1 MDPLVTLSTLLAI
14 ASAGECIVWMVFAFR
29 SFMEWRAT
37 PFLVDALR
45 DVPADLPTMTVVIPA
60 HNEERVAAACARSVL
75 ASDYPGLDV
84 VFVLDRCTDGT
95 RAALEPIAAA
105 DPRLRIVDNAS
116 CPDDWAG
123 KCNAAR
129 VGASHARG
137 ELLLFADADTRFDP
151 KLLRASVSM
160 MRARAVKMLSL
171 FSAPTHDHWFEL
183 LVQPVTSLMLL
194 KRFPISR
201 INASK
206 KRRAFANGQF
216 MLFDRAAYESMGGHA
231 AVKDDLLEDLSFAR
245 RMRKARIPQA
255 VAVSGGMLRVS
266 MYDSWKAFCTGWKRI
281 YIESCYRNPRRLRSE
296 ARQILA
302 IVLVLPV
309 LRTASVV
316 LAAVALLDGR
326 TLDEGARACA
336 VGAIV
341 VGVAAPLVRL
351 LTLAGVYRVAQF
363 PVWSAIFFPSA
374 AVSVAGIFFEGAR
387 DLASRT
393 PVRWGGRAY
402 VLEPTDQ

>member
-14 ASAGECIVWMVFAFR
+14 ASVGECIVWMVFAFR
-29 SFMEWRAT
+29 SFREWRAT
-37 PFLVDALR
+37 LFLADALR
-45 DVPADLPTMTVVIPA
+45 DVPANLPTMTVVIPA
-60 HNEERVAAACARSVL
+60 HNEQRVAAACARSVL

-116 CPDDWAG
+116 CPEDWAG

-129 VGASHARG
+129 VGASHALG
-137 ELLLFADADTRFDP
+137 ELLLFADADTRFDRQ
-151 KLLRASVSM
+151 LLRASVAM
-160 MRARAVKMLSL
+160 MRAHHVLMLSI
-171 FSAPTHDHWFEL
+171 FSAPTHEHWFEI

-194 KRFPISR
+194 KRFPMTR
-201 INASK
+201 VNAERG
-206 KRRAFANGQF
+206 RRPFANGQF
-216 MLFDRAAYESMGGHA
+216 MLFDRAAYEQMGGHA
-231 AVKDDLLEDLSFAR
+231 AVKDDLLEDLAFAR
-245 RMRKARIPQA
+245 RMRKVRMPQA

-281 YIESCYRNPRRLRSE
+281 YIESCQRNPRRLRSE

-326 TLDEGARACA
+326 ALDEGARAFA

-363 PVWSAIFFPSA
+363 PVWSAVFFPGA
-374 AVSVAGIFFEGAR
+374 AVAVAGIFSAGAR

-402 VLEPTDQ
+402 VLEPTDR

>member
-1 MDPLVTLSTLLAI
+1 
-14 ASAGECIVWMVFAFR
+14 
-29 SFMEWRAT
+29 
-37 PFLVDALR
+37 
-45 DVPADLPTMTVVIPA
+45 
-60 HNEERVAAACARSVL
+60 
-75 ASDYPGLDV
+75 V

-201 INASK
+201 INANK

-216 MLFDRAAYESMGGHA
+216 MLFDRAAYEAMGGHV

-326 TLDEGARACA
+326 TLDEGARAFA

-363 PVWSAIFFPSA
+363 PVWSAIFFPGA